1 MRPNTVSIEILDK
14 SYQVA
19 CEPEQE
25 DELLL
30 AARDLDAQMR
40 AIRSTG
46 KVIGIERVAIMAALN
61 LSHQLL
67 LARGAPSAVA
77 SPDNEDQIKS
87 LMKELSVQVVTADK
101 CEYGLVTP
109 SAEERNK
116 MVPALKPTR
125 FMTKSPIMA
134 QQLSKNCQGRHQH
147 QHLSGTDAVMRP
159 ITLCPW

>member
-19 CEPEQE
+19 FEPEQE

-87 LMKELSVQVVTADK
+87 LTSKIDE
-101 CEYGLVTP
+101 
-109 SAEERNK
+109 
-116 MVPALKPTR
+116 AL
-125 FMTKSPIMA
+125 F
-134 QQLSKNCQGRHQH
+134 QLRQFEIS
-147 QHLSGTDAVMRP
+147 
-159 ITLCPW
+159 